1 MMKKICKKL
10 FLSYLFAL
18 FIGLFLTHNVYA
30 SPSQDKT
37 FWIEYIDV
45 GQGDSAL
52 IQCDGHY
59 LMIDGGPSDASSVV
73 YTILKNKK
81 VSYIDYMI
89 ATHPDADH
97 IGGLSGALNYAK
109 IGKCYS
115 PVTSHDTKPFSS
127 LIKYLG
133 KQNVSLT
140 VPKAGEAFNLGGA
153 LVELVGPIY
162 SSSDTNN
169 NSIVVKITYGKNSF
183 IFMGD
188 AEEAEESTIL
198 VARKD
203 LACDVIKIGHHG
215 SSSSTS
221 NALLQKVNPTYAVIS
236 VGKNSYGH
244 PTANTLNKL
253 IKSDIT
259 IYRTDLQGDII
270 CTSDGKNISFSTE
283 KNAKAEDLKV
293 TGDNQVVDGKGGAIS
308 AGTALAL
315 SIPSGTT
322 YVINTNSKKFHLT
335 TCRSVNDMSE
345 TNTLYSTKSAEQI
358 AAEGYAPCKRCNP
371 YSGTVVQ
378 DNATNTQPT
387 PVVETPV
394 QQPASAGTYVL
405 NTNTKKFHYPTCSSV
420 GDMSS
425 KNRKDVNAS
434 RDDIIAQGYSPC
446 KRCNP

>member
-1 MMKKICKKL
+1 MRKKWTK
-10 FLSYLFAL
+10 
-18 FIGLFLTHNVYA
+18 FISFVLVLMIVIGMVPITTNA
-30 SPSQDKT
+30 ATNSSS
-37 FWIEYIDV
+37 FWVEFVDV

-59 LMIDGGPSDASSVV
+59 LMIDGGPSDASSIV
-73 YTILKNKK
+73 YTILKNKGI
-81 VSYIDYMI
+81 SYIDYMI

-109 IGKCYS
+109 VGKCYS
-115 PVTSHDTKPFSS
+115 PVTSHDTKTFSS
-127 LIKYLG
+127 LLKYLG

-188 AEEAEESTIL
+188 AEEEEESSIL
-198 VARKD
+198 AARKD
-203 LACDVIKIGHHG
+203 LNCDVIKIGHHG

-270 CTSDGKNISFSTE
+270 CTSDGKSISFSTE
-283 KNAKAEDLKV
+283 KNAKADDLKI

-308 AGTALAL
+308 SGTALAL

-345 TNTLYSTKSAEQI
+345 KNTLYSTKSAEQI

-371 YSGTVVQ
+371 YSGAIVQ
-378 DNATNTQPT
+378 NNTTNTQLI
-387 PVVETPV
+387 VAVEPPV
-394 QQPASAGTYVL
+394 QQQVTTGTYVL

-420 GDMSS
+420 GDIKP
-425 KNRKDVNAS
+425 KNRSDVNDS
-434 RDDIIAQGYSPC
+434 RETIIAQGYAPC